1 MKTIQNTG
9 TGEVL
14 RKADNIAHKLVTDKS
29 VGCAKW
35 VYVPKSVYKQI
46 KEWEKIKGDKK

>member
-1 MKTIQNTG
+1 MKTIQNTE

-14 RKADNIAHKLVTDKS
+14 RKADNIAQKYVSGKHARLKN
-29 VGCAKW
+29 W

-46 KEWEKIKGDKK
+46 KEWKKIKGDKK